1 MVASTGEA
9 ARLEAGRALG
19 WAVGVL
25 LRLAIV
31 YFTAEVVLNPG
42 DPRFEGKNLAAR
54 NAIVLL
60 LAFVLPAVQVARR
73 RWERFPVWY
82 DALYLTIFVADM
94 LGNSLNLFDT
104 HANFDLIPHFHGSGA
119 LAVVLAG
126 AFGPGV
132 GSAVALANLMHALLE
147 AQEWLGD
154 WLFDSR
160 NVRGVW
166 DSVRDLA
173 VGLVGSAA
181 YPALWRWL
189 RAPRAEPVD
198 APQTGDTG

>member
-9 ARLEAGRALG
+9 SRLETGRALG
-19 WAVGVL
+19 WAAGVL

-31 YFTAEVVLNPG
+31 YFAAEVVLNAG
-42 DPRFEGKNLAAR
+42 DPRLEVKNLVAR

-82 DALYLTIFVADM
+82 DALYLTIFLMDM

-104 HANFDLIPHFHGSGA
+104 HANFDLIPHFHGPGA

-126 AFGPGV
+126 AFGSGV
-132 GSAVALANLMHALLE
+132 GSAVALANLVHALLE

-181 YPALWRWL
+181 YPALWRWP
-189 RAPRAEPVD
+189 RARRAEPAD
-198 APQTGDTG
+198 APRTGDAS

>member
-1 MVASTGEA
+1 MVASTREA
-9 ARLEAGRALG
+9 PRIDAWRAIG
-19 WAVGVL
+19 WAAGVV
-25 LRLAIV
+25 LRLAIL
-31 YFTAEVVLNPG
+31 YFAAEVVLNPG

-54 NAIVLL
+54 NAVVLL

-73 RWERFPVWY
+73 RWERYPVWY
-82 DALYLTIFVADM
+82 DALYLTIFAADM

-104 HANFDLIPHFHGSGA
+104 YANFDLIPHFHGSGA

-126 AFGPGV
+126 AFGLGV
-132 GSAVALANLMHALLE
+132 GSAVAVANLVHALLE
-147 AQEWLGD
+147 AQEWVGD

-166 DSVRDLA
+166 DSLRDLA
-173 VGLVGSAA
+173 VGLAGSVA

-189 RAPRAEPVD
+189 RAPRAEPAD
-198 APQTGDTG
+198 APQAGDTS